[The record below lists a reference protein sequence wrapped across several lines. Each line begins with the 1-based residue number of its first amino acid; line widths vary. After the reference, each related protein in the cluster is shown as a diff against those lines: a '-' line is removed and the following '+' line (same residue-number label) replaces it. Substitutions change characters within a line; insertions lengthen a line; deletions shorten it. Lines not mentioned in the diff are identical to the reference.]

1 MRHSVARWGVS
12 ATVRQL
18 HGTRGRTN
26 KHVGPPDHQFLLHS
40 GPVQAVS
47 ATRSYNSRI
56 AGSTGLGGK
65 WVAHFGDY
73 RLAEEGDDV
82 ALVVNATS
90 KRVFTW
96 NGSGYTSPA
105 DSSLTLVA
113 DSGNSQFVLTDWATG
128 EVNKFHDFQATHEGF
143 LKEITTLAWQSAG
156 KDGIAY
162 TYNSSHQIT
171 QITTAEDQEH
181 NLVFSYTGNLIT
193 KIELRTGSDTSTRIR
208 QVEYTYYDSLTHS
221 SDVGSDND
229 LVQVKLSALKTGGS
243 VGTSGD
249 WIVRYYQYRYDA
261 NGLLKMIFSPA
272 DIQRLIDDRSDI
284 STAAGILEKGDD
296 DDNGGNEDHAI
307 KEYAGR
313 RFTYYTVDLKTDNS
327 GAGTQQ
333 DPKCVTVWASSGENL
348 QSKYGGSNADEVDS
362 GEGKYLVKTETVGGC
377 SSCGGGS
384 AGLTHEYFY
393 MQLDHGTPDPNEVVW
408 MVVEDISDANGNG
421 IVRKVF
427 GLNDTG
433 IKLREATITDP
444 AGTPEFWCR
453 SIKLEESGQKL
464 NRLAE
469 TRTPAAHNV
478 SSSTVDEFL
487 NPSHNGDY
495 SNDTATLNS
504 SAGLI
509 EVFEYNTSGDPT
521 GALVKR
527 GRTGTAYYVSATDY
541 YGDTNE
547 NRKHLVTATYAYP
560 AEETSRTASSRIT
573 T

>member
-1 MRHSVARWGVS
+1 M
-12 ATVRQL
+12 
-18 HGTRGRTN
+18 
-26 KHVGPPDHQFLLHS
+26 
-40 GPVQAVS
+40 
-47 ATRSYNSRI
+47 
-56 AGSTGLGGK
+56 
-65 WVAHFGDY
+65 
-73 RLAEEGDDV
+73 
-82 ALVVNATS
+82 
-90 KRVFTW
+90 
-96 NGSGYTSPA
+96 
-105 DSSLTLVA
+105 
-113 DSGNSQFVLTDWATG
+113 DSGTD
-128 EVNKFHDFQATHEGF
+128 
-143 LKEITTLAWQSAG
+143 
-156 KDGIAY
+156 
-162 TYNSSHQIT
+162 
-171 QITTAEDQEH
+171 
-181 NLVFSYTGNLIT
+181 
-193 KIELRTGSDTSTRIR
+193 
-208 QVEYTYYDSLTHS
+208 
-221 SDVGSDND
+221 
-229 LVQVKLSALKTGGS
+229 
-243 VGTSGD
+243 
-249 WIVRYYQYRYDA
+249 
-261 NGLLKMIFSPA
+261 
-272 DIQRLIDDRSDI
+272 
-284 STAAGILEKGDD
+284 
-296 DDNGGNEDHAI
+296 
-307 KEYAGR
+307 
-313 RFTYYTVDLKTDNS
+313 
-327 GAGTQQ
+327 
-333 DPKCVTVWASSGENL
+333 
-348 QSKYGGSNADEVDS
+348 
-362 GEGKYLVKTETVGGC
+362 KYLVKTETVGGC

-427 GLNDTG
+427 GLNDKG

-444 AGTPEFWCR
+444 AETPEFWCR

-478 SSSTVDEFL
+478 SSSTIDEFL

-573 T
+573 TEYAYTFWTGTDTVKTRTATLPTVASGENGSGSSITTVEYYDDRGRLRWVKDGLGQVTYYSYHPMNGQLAYTVQDADPTALPSSADNNSTKWVTSSDGSASSNKPTRGGGLPTAVEFVTAQEYDTQGRVELRLSEDGTDGTILERHYTVYETTRHLNFPYWDTSTNKPWLPIQVTAFDASGVVNEQYTVDPARTAQTSGNPTGLSSGTDQSHYFSWSRLQHDDVSGELLKTHAYHDIPSSGYGTKAT